1 MKRNRDLPQR
11 HRAQRE
17 ERQETK
23 EQYWKKDNAERQ
35 SARRF
40 AEKEEIMITLAD
52 EFTDRKEKTARG
64 WLFFDAECKFCTRM
78 ARWIAPILL
87 PRGLG
92 VAPLQ
97 DPRVGAL
104 LGMKREELLTELRF
118 LLSDGTSFGGARAV
132 VAVAREIW
140 WARPLVWLA
149 ALPGMMRLLDAGYKW
164 IAKRRG
170 CVSQMCARE
179 DSVSFR

>member
-1 MKRNRDLPQR
+1 
-11 HRAQRE
+11 
-17 ERQETK
+17 
-23 EQYWKKDNAERQ
+23 
-35 SARRF
+35 
-40 AEKEEIMITLAD
+40 MITLMD
-52 EFTDRKEKTARG
+52 EITDRKGRQASG
-64 WLFFDAECKFCTRM
+64 WLFFDAECGFCTRV

-104 LGMKREELLTELRF
+104 LGMKREALLAELRF

-149 ALPGMMRLLDAGYKW
+149 ALPGTMPVLDAGYKW
-164 IAKRRG
+164 IAERRG
-170 CVSQMCARE
+170 CVSQTCELR
-179 DSVSFR
+179 SRS